1 MKGWVLALIG
11 AGASCAGSPQRG
23 DTGIRALGFDLWD
36 VHCPSG
42 MRVIFERAPGSNMVG
57 VTTVVGVGSRSD
69 PPGREGLAHV
79 VEHLAFRGHG
89 ADQPEVDLRLGA
101 AGAYHNAFTNFDDTT
116 YYELAPAASLQ
127 SLLQLEGERL
137 LAPLDG
143 VDDDTFFVEREVVR
157 NELREHYEGDS
168 PGVGVHGIEHV
179 VFPGSHPY
187 ARPVIGTHQSLSA
200 LTLADARA
208 FVTDHYHPAEMT
220 MVVIGD
226 LDLTHAETL
235 LRETLPPALYG
246 DPAHAQRVAAPGTRM
261 PPAVAPPA
269 PPPAAATLPRLPAE
283 VTTRE
288 LWIGWTTPGGFG
300 PERYIGEM
308 WAGLLRQNL
317 RSARFDDDDIAT
329 VDVFSRPAALATV
342 FGCRVKLT
350 VGDHP
355 DKSMKEV
362 ISSLPWIGDDEIY
375 LAQRFEHLKA
385 WTLQEL
391 VFDAE
396 STETRGQDRALFA
409 HFTGSL
415 GYMGRTVAA
424 IQSITTD
431 QARDFATHYLAPD
444 RARAVLLEPMTGD
457 PAAVVANAGGPAMLA
472 PSPGAELS
480 PPTIAPLQSIRF
492 LRDLHRITLPNGLE
506 TIIIRRP
513 GASVVTAA
521 LGVHGGLDSAGLG
534 VGPASRYAMKMHFA
548 ESPGDFGI
556 EVDGFRANADLSSIS
571 ATAGAGNLDRA
582 LEMVVFA
589 LRSYDVEWPDDKFQ
603 DTILP
608 FMKRQEGGAVERF
621 EHSYQVA
628 LYRGHPSGTSPTGDQ
643 IAATK
648 KGEISG
654 WLDRA
659 LNPKNALLVI
669 AGDVD
674 PKKVEAEAREAFA
687 SWSPAGEVVA
697 PPAPFPAT
705 PQAPAGGSPLDR
717 PGGFLVVHRPG
728 ATQVV
733 LRMGCLLPPGDAR
746 TDALRD
752 VAAGIVEG
760 RLETVLR
767 HRMGSTYGVHMEAVS
782 RRGAGS
788 VLQLS
793 ASFDNGSFPAA
804 WSELQ
809 AVWDASAWSVLATP
823 HSVAFVAGVLAS
835 DRLRANE
842 RSATLA
848 GAVLGAWNAGRPLDS
863 PDQYIDH
870 LASITPDEINA
881 TLVQCAA
888 GTEVAL
894 LGDEPTIRAATAARR
909 PPVQATAPAASGQ
922 SP

>member
-1 MKGWVLALIG
+1 VKGWVLALLG

-57 VTTVVGVGSRSD
+57 VTTVVGVGSRAD

-89 ADQPEVDLRLGA
+89 ADQAELDRRFGS
-101 AGAYHNAFTNFDDTT
+101 AGALHNAFTDFDETA
-116 YYELAPAASLQ
+116 YFEIAPAASLR

-157 NELREHYEGDS
+157 NELRERSETDS
-168 PGVGVHGIEHV
+168 RGLGFQGVEQV
-179 VFPGSHPY
+179 VFPSSHPY
-187 ARPVIGTHQSLSA
+187 SRPIVGTHESLSA

-220 MVVIGD
+220 MVVVGD
-226 LDLTHAETL
+226 VDLARAENL

-246 DPAHAQRVAAPGTRM
+246 DPAQARLVAAPGARM
-261 PPAVAPPA
+261 PPATPPPA
-269 PPPAAATLPRLPAE
+269 PPAAPATLPRLPAE

-300 PERYIGEM
+300 PERFIVEM
-308 WAGLLRQNL
+308 WADLVRQNL
-317 RSARFDDDDIAT
+317 RAARFDDDDIAD
-329 VDVFSRPAALATV
+329 VAVFSYPGALATV
-342 FGCRVKLT
+342 FACRVALT

-355 DKSMKEV
+355 EKSMKEV
-362 ISSLPWIGDDEIY
+362 ISSMPWIGDDEIY
-375 LAQRFEHLKA
+375 LDQRFEHIKA
-385 WTLQEL
+385 WALQDLMLE
-391 VFDAE
+391 AE
-396 STETRGQDRALFA
+396 SIERRGRDRALFA

-415 GYMGRTVAA
+415 GYMGRTVTA
-424 IQSITTD
+424 IQSITAD
-431 QARDFATHYLAPD
+431 QARDFATRYLGPE
-444 RARAVLLEPMTGD
+444 RARAVLLEPIAGD
-457 PAAVVANAGGPAMLA
+457 PAAILASVGGA
-472 PSPGAELS
+472 PIFELGRGAKLS
-480 PPTIAPLQSIRF
+480 PPAIAPLEPIRF
-492 LRDLHRITLPNGLE
+492 LRDLHRFTLPNGLE
-506 TIIIRRP
+506 AVIVRRP

-521 LGVHGGLDSAGLG
+521 LGVHGGWDSAGVG
-534 VGPASRYAMKMHFA
+534 VGEASRYAMKMHFE

-556 EVDGFRANADLSSIS
+556 EVFGFRPQADLSGIS

-582 LEMVVFA
+582 LAMVVFA

-603 DTILP
+603 ETILP
-608 FMKRQEGGAVERF
+608 FLKRQEGGAVGRF
-621 EHSYQVA
+621 EHSYREA
-628 LYRGHPSGTSPTGDQ
+628 LYRGHPSGTSPTSDQ

-648 KGEISG
+648 KGEIAG

-669 AGDVD
+669 AGDID
-674 PKKVEAEAREAFA
+674 PKQVEAQARDAFA
-687 SWSPAGEVVA
+687 NWKPAGGTLA
-697 PPAPFPAT
+697 PPAPFPVAAQT
-705 PQAPAGGSPLDR
+705 SASGSPLDR

-728 ATQVV
+728 ATQVL
-733 LRMGCLLPPGDAR
+733 LRMGCLLPPGDGR
-746 TDALRD
+746 TDVLRD
-752 VAAGIVEG
+752 VAAGIVG
-760 RLETVLR
+760 SRLTAMLR
-767 HRMGSTYGVHMEAVS
+767 DRMGSTYGVRVEAGS

-793 ASFDNGSFPAA
+793 AAFDNASFPAA
-804 WSELQ
+804 WSHLQ
-809 AVWDASAWSVLATP
+809 VVWDASAWSVLATP
-823 HSVAFVAGVLAS
+823 ESIAYVAGGLAS

-842 RSATLA
+842 RSASLA
-848 GAVLGAWNAGRPLDS
+848 AEVLEAWNAGRPLDS
-863 PDQYIDH
+863 PDQYISH
-870 LASITPDEINA
+870 LASITPAEVNA
-881 TLVQCAA
+881 TLAQCAA

-909 PPVQATAPAASGQ
+909 PPVQAASAP